1 MLPQVSHHPV
11 HQLPNVVILV
21 HQYANL
27 LPLCNLQLQHHDHI
41 VIFRVILGD
50 MPVPKTE
57 VDGIIPHCI
66 VATVEVPLTVHLV
79 RIVIAPL
86 VLETTVLVIIPVAIV
101 LPAPL
106 VVVGVVVAAHIVVLI
121 MVVVV
126 VIAKVAIVI
135 IVIEEVIL
143 LMLVLLVLRVIVLTG
158 ASEVRI

>member
-11 HQLPNVVILV
+11 HQLPNVVVLV
-21 HQYANL
+21 HQDPDL
-27 LPLCNLQLQHHDHI
+27 LPLRNLQLQHHNHI
-41 VIFRVILGD
+41 VIFRVVLSD

-66 VATVEVPLTVHLV
+66 VATVKVPLTVHLV
-79 RIVIAPL
+79 RVVIAPL